1 MIENVQQESRTD
13 YKQISIDIAKIG
25 ASFDKKFTEH
35 EHERATH
42 TEKEL
47 FIIEQCTQYRLK
59 PKTMF
64 NIIF

>member
-1 MIENVQQESRTD
+1 MIKNVQQESRTD

-25 ASFDKKFTEH
+25 ASFDKKFTG
-35 EHERATH
+35 HERATR

-47 FIIEQCTQYRLK
+47 FIIEQCAEYRLK